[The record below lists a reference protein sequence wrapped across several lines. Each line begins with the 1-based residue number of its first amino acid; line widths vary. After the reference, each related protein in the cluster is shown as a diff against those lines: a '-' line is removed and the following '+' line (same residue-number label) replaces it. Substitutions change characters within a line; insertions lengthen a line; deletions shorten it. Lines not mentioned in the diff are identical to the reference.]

1 MSAKVW
7 GDEMVFLRAPSS
19 RYVMKYL
26 ALLFAL
32 VFLLFAGWQY
42 NDPDPLLWGAV
53 YLIAAYVSFRAFQGR
68 FNREML
74 VVLLVWSAA
83 WAVSSWSQM
92 TSYEGFF
99 TQGEGIAMKTP
110 NQELAREASG
120 LGVVA
125 MVYALFLVVS
135 RRSIVASKKY

>member
-1 MSAKVW
+1 
-7 GDEMVFLRAPSS
+7 
-19 RYVMKYL
+19 MKYL
-26 ALLFAL
+26 ALFFAL
-32 VFLLFAGWQY
+32 AFVWFAVLQY

-53 YLIAAYVSFRAFQGR
+53 YLIATYVSFRAFQGK

-74 VVLLVWSAA
+74 AVLLVWSIA

-92 TSYEGFF
+92 TSYDGFF
-99 TQGEGIAMKTP
+99 TQGQGMNMKTP

-125 MVYALFLVVS
+125 LAYGVFLGMS
-135 RRSIVASKKY
+135 WRK

>member
-1 MSAKVW
+1 MFTVHA
-7 GDEMVFLRAPSS
+7 
-19 RYVMKYL
+19 MKYL

-83 WAVSSWSQM
+83 WALSSWSQI

-99 TQGEGIAMKTP
+99 TQGEGLSMKTP

-120 LGVVA
+120 LGIVA
-125 MVYALFLVVS
+125 VVYAIFLVGGGAG
-135 RRSIVASKKY
+135 RRR

>member
-1 MSAKVW
+1 
-7 GDEMVFLRAPSS
+7 
-19 RYVMKYL
+19 MKYL
-26 ALLFAL
+26 ALFFFLAFVWFAVL
-32 VFLLFAGWQY
+32 QY

-74 VVLLVWSAA
+74 VVLLIWSLA

-92 TSYEGFF
+92 TSYEGFL
-99 TQGEGIAMKTP
+99 TQGQGLAMKTP

-120 LGVVA
+120 LGMVA
-125 MVYALFLVVS
+125 LAYGVFLVK
-135 RRSIVASKKY
+135 SIVNSR